1 MASTRSY
8 ALFTTALGTC
18 AIAWSEIGLTG
29 VWLPEA
35 HADSLRR
42 KVARRI
48 EAASESEPSGGV
60 ADAVAAIKRLLAGER
75 IDLSDVALDD
85 AGIDDFDRRVY
96 AVTRTIGPG
105 RVLTYGEVAARV
117 GVDATARAVGRS
129 LGRNAMPI
137 VVPCHRV
144 VATGGGLGG
153 FSAPGGTETKRRLL
167 AIEDAHPSGPPGL
180 FDAFDASPCGPS
192 DEGAATSDREARP
205 RY

>member
-1 MASTRSY
+1 MASARFF
-8 ALFTTALGTC
+8 ALFETALGIC
-18 AIAWSEIGLTG
+18 AVAWNDIGLTG

-35 HADSLRR
+35 QAGALRR
-42 KVARRI
+42 RLARRCAGAV
-48 EAASESEPSGGV
+48 ETTPSG
-60 ADAVAAIKRLLAGER
+60 AVAGAVEAMTRLLAGER
-75 IDLSDVALDD
+75 VDLSSIAIDC

-117 GVDATARAVGRS
+117 GADASARAVGQS

-153 FSAPGGTETKRRLL
+153 FSAPGGAETKRRLL
-167 AIEDAHPSGPPGL
+167 AIEDAQPNGPGL
-180 FDAFDASPCGPS
+180 FDDGN
-192 DEGAATSDREARP
+192 DEAGEARAATSGCQARSAH
-205 RY
+205 